1 MHKLCQLGI
10 KAGYEILVKSNLSIY
25 KEMINEIHSFQ
36 DRIESV
42 PPINGNSVW
51 GSLPGDN
58 KFIIKKL

>member
-1 MHKLCQLGI
+1 
-10 KAGYEILVKSNLSIY
+10 
-25 KEMINEIHSFQ
+25 MINEIHSFQ